1 MVNIF
6 WEECKD
12 LSFYKHICNPEN
24 ILHLN
29 RKNVIYPH
37 IANIVCK
44 YLEKDEENFEKIKK
58 KTHRKQENISIC
70 LFMSLPCDLQLWR
83 GTELRNEFHLI
94 FKDWKDKKK
103 YSLKSIDSY
112 FSKSVSSPPPAGA
125 VQKSL
130 LMTRILKTKN
140 NWPRNKN
147 KKKWK
152 KKNKEKENVDVELLQ
167 KTKNL
172 NE

>member
-1 MVNIF
+1 MQPILCVNI
-6 WEECKD
+6 
-12 LSFYKHICNPEN
+12 L
-24 ILHLN
+24 
-29 RKNVIYPH
+29 RKTRRTL
-37 IANIVCK
+37 K
-44 YLEKDEENFEKIKK
+44 KLKK

-70 LFMSLPCDLQLWR
+70 LFMCLPCDLQLWR

-103 YSLKSIDSY
+103 YSLTSIDSY

-152 KKNKEKENVDVELLQ
+152 KKNKEKENVGAELLQ
-167 KTKNL
+167 KKKNL